1 MASLSVRA
9 IACIFL
15 ACLVSSRAAPLSCS
29 SVVGAVTPCFSYIA
43 GGGATPPAACCSGL
57 RQLKGKMVTKA
68 DKAAACQCLKKA
80 AATLPGIDY
89 GRINKAVK
97 YCKVGFP
104 SISPGVDCKKF

>member
-1 MASLSVRA
+1 MASLSVIA
-9 IACIFL
+9 IACVFL
-15 ACLVSSRAAPLSCS
+15 ACLLSSRAASISCF
-29 SVVGAVTPCFSYIA
+29 SVVGTATPCFSYIT

-57 RQLKGKMVTKA
+57 RKLKGQMVTKD

-80 AATLPGIDY
+80 AAALPGIDY

-104 SISPGVDCKKF
+104 TISPGVDCKK